1 MSTFEEE
8 VNEIEQNNNYEEIVN
23 IDECKELLQQMATT
37 LQKIANALGVQ

>member
-8 VNEIEQNNNYEEIVN
+8 VQQIEENNNYEEIIN

>member
-1 MSTFEEE
+1 MSTFEEK
-8 VNEIEQNNNYEEIVN
+8 VNQIEENNNYEEIIN